1 MSRIKKI
8 GPIKVLTVL
17 SILIVLSGMAAVTSA
32 DGWQSPPNE
41 FYGAVT
47 LNSADAPVG
56 TVINAYIEGELR
68 GTIDVTTAGKYGVSD
83 LDYLKV
89 NGNESEDEGK
99 TITFTVCG
107 AAADQIDTDWNAGAF
122 PRELN
127 LTVDNEAPA
136 VTNANANPTSIVA
149 NGTHESQLT
158 VTVEDDSGIDFVT
171 VNLSAIGGS
180 AVQEMSCVGTT
191 DVYSVTVTADANTAP
206 GAYCLYVNASDV
218 FGKCN
223 TSVCIDLEVTTAGLP
238 QTGDINDD
246 GTINMLDAIHLA
258 KYYTGAG
265 SDKFRTISAD
275 GDINSDGSINMLD
288 AIHLAKYYTGAGS
301 EKFRTIYP

>member
-41 FYGAVT
+41 FYGTVT
-47 LNSADAPVG
+47 LNGADAPAG
-56 TVINAYIEGELR
+56 TVINAYIDGELR
-68 GTIDVTTAGKYGVSD
+68 GTINVTTAGKYGVSD

-99 TITFTVCG
+99 TITFTVDG
-107 AAADQIDTDWNAGAF
+107 AAADQIDTDWNASAF

-149 NGTHESQLT
+149 NGTHESRLS

-180 AVQEMSCVGTT
+180 AVQEMTRVGTT
-191 DVYSVTVTADANTAP
+191 DVYSVTVTAAEGTSADT
-206 GAYCLYVNASDV
+206 YCLQVNASDV
-218 FGKCN
+218 FGN
-223 TSVCIDLEVTTAGLP
+223 YDDTSVCIGLGVTEPTSEY
-238 QTGDINDD
+238 D
-246 GTINMLDAIHLA
+246 
-258 KYYTGAG
+258 
-265 SDKFRTISAD
+265 SAD
-275 GDINSDGSINMLD
+275 TNQDCVVGPMELMTQIGKWKSGEVGPMELMTSIARWKLGVGG
-288 AIHLAKYYTGAGS
+288 YC
-301 EKFRTIYP
+301 